1 VLFERGISE
10 ASGEPRCVERF
21 SFAVSRGQA
30 TLGLNEIQVVHQE
43 AERARAIELAKAWV
57 DATVPNDP
65 RPKSSGRTPL
75 DGGERGIPVFSADH
89 EWVRPQ
95 AAADGGATET
105 VIVDV
110 RGGKGVWRLVLRW
123 SRRFP

>member
-1 VLFERGISE
+1 VLFERGVSE

-21 SFAVSRGQA
+21 SFAAPPRQA
-30 TLGLNEIQVVHQE
+30 KLELNEIQVIHQE
-43 AERARAIELAKAWV
+43 AERATAIELARAWV

-65 RPKSSGRTPL
+65 RPPSSGRTPL
-75 DGGERGIPVFSADH
+75 DGGERGLLVFSADH

-95 AAADGGATET
+95 AAADAGATET
-105 VIVDV
+105 VMVEV
-110 RGGKGVWRLVLRW
+110 RGRRGVWRVSLRW